1 MASSYLDLLSED
13 LITKIFEILTNT
25 IDKEIIAVEITMC
38 DIEDSIVGNDINDK
52 WHPGLE
58 IFKNNNPRKIRVMVD
73 NKIYSIPYGVYSI
86 TYGHIKYDI
95 ADPHLDSNA
104 HLFSRYPLDNVIVI
118 LKKDPGEDM
127 IDLETG
133 EFESVILQSPVLK
146 SPLYLDILRE
156 TNKLYLEL
164 SSIRDYYGDDNILTH
179 TYHIKNKRMKSRYDA
194 LCYKYYDI
202 TYEDF
207 SKYNYITTNVF
218 E

>member
-13 LITKIFEILTNT
+13 LITKIFEILANT
-25 IDKEIIAVEITMC
+25 IYKEILAVETTLF
-38 DIEDSIVGNDINDK
+38 DIEDSIVGNDIDIDDK

-58 IFKNNNPRKIRVMVD
+58 ILKNNNPRKIRVMVD

-118 LKKDPGEDM
+118 LKEDPGAD
-127 IDLETG
+127 
-133 EFESVILQSPVLK
+133 FESVILQSPVLK

-164 SSIRDYYGDDNILTH
+164 STIRDYYGDDNILTH

-194 LCYKYYDI
+194 FCYKYYHI
-202 TYEDF
+202 TDEDF

-218 E
+218 K

>member
-1 MASSYLDLLSED
+1 MASNYLDLLSED
-13 LITKIFEILTNT
+13 LITKIFEILANT
-25 IDKEIIAVEITMC
+25 IYKEILAVETTL
-38 DIEDSIVGNDINDK
+38 DNIEDSIVGNDINDK

-58 IFKNNNPRKIRVMVD
+58 ILKNNNPRKIRVMVD

-118 LKKDPGEDM
+118 LKEDPGAD
-127 IDLETG
+127 
-133 EFESVILQSPVLK
+133 FESVILQSPVLK

-164 SSIRDYYGDDNILTH
+164 STIRDYYGDDNILTH

-194 LCYKYYDI
+194 FCYKYYHI
-202 TYEDF
+202 TDEDF

-218 E
+218 K

>member
-13 LITKIFEILTNT
+13 LITKIFEILANT
-25 IDKEIIAVEITMC
+25 IEKEIIAVEITMC
-38 DIEDSIVGNDINDK
+38 DIEDRIVGNNIAHR
-52 WHPGLE
+52 WLCGLE
-58 IFKNNNPRKIRVMVD
+58 IYKNDNPRKIRVMVD
-73 NKIYSIPYGVYSI
+73 NKVYSIPYGVYSI

-104 HLFSRYPLDNVIVI
+104 HLFSRYPLDNAIVI
-118 LKKDPGEDM
+118 LKQDTGSDM

-133 EFESVILQSPVLK
+133 DFESVILRSPVLK

-156 TNKLYLEL
+156 TNKLYIAL
-164 SSIRDYYGDDNILTH
+164 STIRFYGGDDNILTH

-194 LCYKYYDI
+194 FCYKYYHI
-202 TYEDF
+202 TDEDF

-218 E
+218 V

>member
-179 TYHIKNKRMKSRYDA
+179 TYHIKNKRMKSRYEA
-194 LCYKYYDI
+194 LCYKYYHI
-202 TYEDF
+202 TDEDF

>member
-1 MASSYLDLLSED
+1 MASSYIDLLGED

-25 IDKEIIAVEITMC
+25 IEKEIIAVETTLDNI
-38 DIEDSIVGNDINDK
+38 DDRIVGNNITGT
-52 WHPGLE
+52 WLLGLE
-58 IFKNNNPRKIRVMVD
+58 IFKNDNPRKIRIMVD
-73 NKIYSIPYGVYSI
+73 NKVYSVPYGVYSI

-104 HLFSRYPLDNVIVI
+104 YLFSRYPLDNVIVI
-118 LKKDPGEDM
+118 LKQDTGGAM
-127 IDLETG
+127 IDLDTG
-133 EFESVILQSPVLK
+133 EFENVILQSPVLK

-164 SSIRDYYGDDNILTH
+164 STIREYHGDYNILTH
-179 TYHIKNKRMKSRYDA
+179 IFHIKNKQMKSRYDT
-194 LCYKYYDI
+194 LCYKYYNI
-202 TYEDF
+202 TDEDF

>member
-13 LITKIFEILTNT
+13 LITKIFEILANT

-38 DIEDSIVGNDINDK
+38 DIEDRIVGNDINDK

-118 LKKDPGEDM
+118 LKEDPGAD
-127 IDLETG
+127 
-133 EFESVILQSPVLK
+133 FESVILQSPVLK

-164 SSIRDYYGDDNILTH
+164 STIRDYYGDDNILTH

-194 LCYKYYDI
+194 FCYKYYHI
-202 TYEDF
+202 TDEDF

-218 E
+218 K

>member
-13 LITKIFEILTNT
+13 LITKIFEILANT
-25 IDKEIIAVEITMC
+25 IEKEIIAVEITMY
-38 DIEDSIVGNDINDK
+38 DIEDRIVGNDINDK

-118 LKKDPGEDM
+118 LKKDPGDDM

-194 LCYKYYDI
+194 FCYKYYNI
-202 TYEDF
+202 TDEDF

-218 E
+218 V